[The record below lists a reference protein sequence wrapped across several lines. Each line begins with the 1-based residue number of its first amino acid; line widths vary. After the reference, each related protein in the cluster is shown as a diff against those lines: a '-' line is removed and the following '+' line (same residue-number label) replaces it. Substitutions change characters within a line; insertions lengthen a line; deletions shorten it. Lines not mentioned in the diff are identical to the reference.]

1 MHELPAGEAVSG
13 TVLDDDQSVEAATK
27 ASIKAAKLGT
37 IDLGAARTLEG
48 LAKDVDSILTTGL
61 NRVGKFD
68 NTVIPTYL
76 RFCEALGLT
85 PSGRA
90 RASAPAPTK
99 KSKSKL
105 GEMRDRHLNA
115 VG

>member
-1 MHELPAGEAVSG
+1 MEVPSMHELPAGEAVSG

-61 NRVGKFD
+61 NRVGKFG
-68 NTVIPTYL
+68 
-76 RFCEALGLT
+76 LGRR
-85 PSGRA
+85 SRGSSHR
-90 RASAPAPTK
+90 RCVS
-99 KSKSKL
+99 
-105 GEMRDRHLNA
+105 
-115 VG
+115 